1 MNEHNEP
8 FSPQRVDESIEE
20 ILTMGQEYLPGQQPE
35 DVDVRLVQD
44 LQRVYD
50 PEFKRYQQVL
60 QRVEERLVEQR
71 GLIEKIGAA
80 PRPPLRPLPASQEQA
95 LFQAQHIQ
103 RGNRKNIM
111 DDKKTGLRRY
121 ERSLSLLVAVIILAV
136 LVGGFFV
143 AQSRFAQL
151 GASGS
156 NNLKAVASPT
166 PKPLPT
172 PQPTGNNAVTIPG
185 DQMGFQS
192 VAWSNDS
199 QRIASTTD
207 DGVKIWDAAT
217 GKTLQTIKLP
227 GEGEWA
233 YGVSWSPDSQS
244 LAIATNQALRIA
256 NSQSGTVVRS
266 YTTSLARTATP
277 GAMNSLVG
285 GSHLSTLFPASGGL
299 GFRDA
304 AWSPDGKSIAL
315 NVSAGPYG
323 YIQVVNTQTATL
335 DYTLKWDGGYN
346 GEGLAWS
353 SDSQYL
359 ATTVFNTQGGDPT
372 SSNFI
377 WAWKLSSR
385 ALVFKQNGGG
395 NPGSLAFQPKTHNL
409 AFNKYAMNAPVLIQV
424 WNVETNKTVT
434 SYPGANLVTWSP
446 DGQQVA
452 YNGSTQLGKNSYESN
467 ITIVAANSGKVVH
480 VYKEGAVQ
488 ISQLFWSPNGKY
500 MLAIEMKIITS
511 KGQVTPSTT
520 PDTQPT
526 IMPDP
531 QTVARVFPVA

>member
-20 ILTMGQEYLPGQQPE
+20 MLTTGQPHLPGQRSE
-35 DVDVRLVQD
+35 DVNVRLVQD

-50 PEFKRYQQVL
+50 PEFTRYQQVL

-80 PRPPLRPLPASQEQA
+80 PRPPLRPLPAPQERA
-95 LFQAQHIQ
+95 LFQAQRIQ

-143 AQSRFAQL
+143 AQSRFVQL

-156 NNLKAVASPT
+156 NNPKVASSPT
-166 PKPLPT
+166 PKSS
-172 PQPTGNNAVTIPG
+172 PTGNNAVTIPG

-207 DGVKIWDAAT
+207 NGVKIWDAAT
-217 GKTLQTIKLP
+217 GKTLQAIKLP
-227 GEGEWA
+227 GENEWA

-266 YTTSLARTATP
+266 YTTSLASTATP
-277 GAMNSLVG
+277 GAMSSLVG
-285 GSHLSTLFPASGGL
+285 GSHYSTLFPTSGGL
-299 GFRDA
+299 GFRGA
-304 AWSPDGKSIAL
+304 AWSPDGHSIAV
-315 NVSAGPYG
+315 NVSAGPSG
-323 YIQVVNTQTATL
+323 YIQVVNAQTATL
-335 DYTLKWDGGYN
+335 DYTLKWDGSYN
-346 GEGLAWS
+346 GDGLAWS
-353 SDSQYL
+353 SDGQYL
-359 ATTVFNTQGGDPT
+359 ATNIFDAQGGDPAK
-372 SSNFI
+372 SNFV
-377 WAWKLSSR
+377 WAWKLASK
-385 ALVFKQNGGG
+385 ALVFKQAGGG

-409 AFNKYAMNAPVLIQV
+409 AFNTYTMNAPVLIQV
-424 WNVETNKTVT
+424 WNIETNKPVA
-434 SYPGANLVTWSP
+434 SHSGAYLATWSP
-446 DGQQVA
+446 DGQQLA

-467 ITIVAANSGKVVH
+467 VTIVAANSGKVVH

-488 ISQLFWSPNGKY
+488 IAQLFWSPNGKY
-500 MLAIEMKIITS
+500 MLAIEKKTIMS

-526 IMPDP
+526 TIPNI